1 MRQRRERTQKE
12 NELQSA
18 IIGALGA
25 YCRDKRIRCSHLEYF
40 ANQQGDGVNRVCA
53 DFLATLDD
61 STLLL
66 AETKV
71 QEGGELIRF
80 EEEQYKEN
88 LSFERCGFPIIYVY
102 NTASLMPYYE
112 KPQPYDFPEM
122 TLAAT
127 NYSEP
132 SMLPDKYPAME
143 QHYSLLEW
151 LKQVPVG
158 GDNTTRFARIFAAI
172 RSEGLLTNGLMM
184 LIYGTSSVKLLD
196 QPTAN
201 DLDQLIDTLTIGAT
215 GRFLNPK
222 QQKQLERFLAEEA
235 NALNS
240 WINFSDPQNG
250 TQPLLPP
257 VSSSSP
263 VTDGPGHGARTKRSN
278 SGYDDFKL

>member
-1 MRQRRERTQKE
+1 MRPRRERTQKE

-18 IIGALGA
+18 IIGALAA
-25 YCRDKRIRCSHLEYF
+25 YCRDKKIRCSHLEYY

-80 EEEQYKEN
+80 EDGQYKEN
-88 LSFERCGFPIIYVY
+88 LEFERCGFPIIYVY
-102 NTASLMPYYE
+102 NTAVKMPYYD
-112 KPQPYDFPEM
+112 KPQPYNFPEM

-127 NYSEP
+127 NYSKP
-132 SMLPDKYPAME
+132 SLLPHRYPDMD
-143 QHYSLLEW
+143 QHQSLLEW
-151 LKQVPVG
+151 LKKVPAR

-184 LIYGTSSVKLLD
+184 LVYGTKSVKFLE
-196 QPTAN
+196 QPNAN
-201 DLDQLIDTLTIGAT
+201 DLNELIDTLTIGAT
-215 GRFLNPK
+215 GKFLNSK
-222 QQKQLERFLAEEA
+222 QQKKLDRFLAEEA
-235 NALNS
+235 IAFNS
-240 WINFSDPQNG
+240 WINFFDAPNA

-257 VSSSSP
+257 EPLSPPPDKPDNGSSK
-263 VTDGPGHGARTKRSN
+263 KR
-278 SGYDDFKL
+278 GLRI